1 MKRQLLREYI
11 SLAPQGSLNESS
23 VTPDGKLLI
32 KGIIQRAETKNQ
44 NNRIYP
50 RSLLMREIESY
61 MKAVRENRA
70 VGELDHPESSTVAFD
85 RVSHIIREMEWRG
98 NDVHGVIEVLDT
110 PKGQI
115 LKTLYNSGVAIGI
128 SSRGVGSTSKNES
141 GCDTVQDD
149 YNLVAF
155 DIVSEP
161 STPGAYLKEGL
172 EVDWRDEL
180 IPRADRVNRSVT
192 DFLSK
197 RGLL

>member
-1 MKRQLLREYI
+1 MKRQLLREFI
-11 SLAPQGSLNESS
+11 SLPQTLTEGETLPN
-23 VTPDGKLLI
+23 GKLMI

-61 MKAVRENRA
+61 QKAVKENRA
-70 VGELDHPESSTVAFD
+70 VGELDHPESSTVSFD
-85 RVSHIIREMEWRG
+85 RVSHIVREMNWNG
-98 NDVHGVIEVLDT
+98 NDVHGIIEVLDT

-115 LKTLYNSGVAIGI
+115 LKTLYKSGVAIGI

-149 YNLVAF
+149 FNLVAF

-161 STPGAYLKEGL
+161 STPGAYLREGKEI
-172 EVDWRDEL
+172 DWEPNSV
-180 IPRADRVNRSVT
+180 PRVDRVNRAIIG
-192 DFLSK
+192 FLNGK
-197 RGLL
+197 KQ

>member
-1 MKRQLLREYI
+1 MKKQLLTEYI
-11 SLAPQGSLNESS
+11 SLPPGSLTEGS
-23 VTPDGKLLI
+23 VSPDGKLI
-32 KGIIQRAETKNQ
+32 IRGIIQRAETKNQ
-44 NNRIYP
+44 NNRVYP
-50 RSLLMREIESY
+50 RQLLMREIESY

-70 VGELDHPESSTVAFD
+70 VGELDHPESSTVSFD
-85 RVSHIIREMEWRG
+85 RVSHIVREMEWHG

-149 YNLVAF
+149 FNLVAF

-161 STPGAYLKEGL
+161 STPGAYLREGV
-172 EVDWRDEL
+172 EVDWREEL
-180 IPRADRVNRSVT
+180 VSKADRVNRSVIG
-192 DFLSK
+192 FLTK
-197 RGLL
+197 RGML